1 MESENFHSFRPED
14 WFSVLRQLD
23 IAVILTNGQGDV
35 IFCNEKYIEVCK
47 YDTVGV
53 TAENIVGLNMQE
65 VLKKGHLES
74 HHSAALLC
82 LQKRE
87 KIRAIF
93 QAPLYKLVMSTAI
106 PVFDET
112 GAVKFVYTI
121 VQDESEIFRLT
132 ATSEEI
138 REMYTKYL
146 EENEQKFKNRVVIV
160 SEPMKH
166 IVDQCLQVSNS
177 DIPVL
182 VLGESGVGKDVISR
196 LIHDNSSRRD
206 QPFVALNCGAIP
218 ENLIESELFGYAPG
232 AFTGASKSG
241 KMGIFEASNQ
251 GTIMLDEI
259 GDLSLP
265 MQVKLL
271 RVLENRQVT
280 RIGSVRPVQVDFRL
294 VSATNKNL
302 VEKVQNGEFR
312 KDLYYRINAFRVM
325 IPPLRERNDDVSAL
339 ATHYLSLYNLK
350 YRLSRRIPPAS
361 MKELLYYK
369 WPGNIRELRNVL
381 EQLVILSKTDEVE
394 PELVRTILYGE
405 EESGDEL
412 AVAVRRIIPMKK
424 AVAMTECQLLEMVR
438 QVETSS
444 YKAARLLEVDQTT
457 VLRKLKKHNIGG
469 FRA

>member
-405 EESGDEL
+405 EESGDEP

-457 VLRKLKKHNIGG
+457 VLRKLKKYNIGG

>member
-14 WFSVLRQLD
+14 WFSVIRQLD

-241 KMGIFEASNQ
+241 KMGVFEASNR

-312 KDLYYRINAFRVM
+312 KDLYYRINAFRVV
-325 IPPLRERNDDVSAL
+325 IPPLRERSDDVSAL

-405 EESGDEL
+405 EESGDEP

-457 VLRKLKKHNIGG
+457 VLRKLKKYNIGG

>member
-241 KMGIFEASNQ
+241 KMGIFEASNR

-312 KDLYYRINAFRVM
+312 KDLYYRINAFRVV

-405 EESGDEL
+405 EESGDEP